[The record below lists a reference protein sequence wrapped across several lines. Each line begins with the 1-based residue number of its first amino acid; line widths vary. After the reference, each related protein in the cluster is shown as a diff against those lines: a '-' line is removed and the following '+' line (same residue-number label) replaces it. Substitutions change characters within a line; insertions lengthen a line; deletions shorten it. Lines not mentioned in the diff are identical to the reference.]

1 MPPSPGSTISHH
13 SRYRLSGARW
23 SGEPS
28 TTDAARFQARILVIG
43 PNRYAGLG
51 CIESTRAISWLDVA
65 VELLR
70 IAAGDIVSKRE
81 LRSREREQRP
91 ALGGVE
97 PQRAGERVEHVR
109 RGVDV
114 APLLE
119 PRVPGHADPRQ
130 RGELLTPQAGRPAAA
145 AIVREPDVRR
155 RQPRPPRAQ
164 ECPQLIPPRR

>member
-1 MPPSPGSTISHH
+1 MHRVDQGDQ
-13 SRYRLSGARW
+13 LA
-23 SGEPS
+23 
-28 TTDAARFQARILVIG
+28 
-43 PNRYAGLG
+43 
-51 CIESTRAISWLDVA
+51 DVA

-70 IAAGDIVSKRE
+70 IAAGDVVGERE

-97 PQRAGERVEHVR
+97 PQRAGERVEHLR
-109 RGVDV
+109 RRVDV

-130 RGELLTPQAGRPAAA
+130 RGELLAPQAGRPAAPA
-145 AIVREPDVRR
+145 VVRESDVRR

-164 ECPQLIPPRR
+164 ERPQLIAPGR